1 MGKIFKQLARHWA
14 ACLAVVALL
23 FVQAYCD
30 LSLPDYTSRIVDT
43 GIQQGGIES
52 PLPETVRQS
61 TLDALSLLMGEEDA
75 DALQNAYGY
84 YLQDNGVLK
93 LRSDLTDAE
102 RTALEEAVTTPDIV
116 LYMAAAQNANAT
128 AGDEAEAM
136 TATPAAEDLDAVCA
150 QFAALAQMPGF
161 SREMIQQQLASA
173 MEQVDETTL
182 SSMASQATLLVSL
195 EYEAQGVSHDVQMAY
210 LFRVGGQM
218 LALTLLMVVVA
229 VLVGLIASRVS
240 ASIGRELRRETFSS
254 VIHFSNAEIENFSTA
269 SLITRTT
276 NDIQQ
281 VQFTCVILLRMV
293 AYAPILGI
301 GGVMH
306 VTQGNTGLA
315 WIIVL
320 DVAALLLLI
329 TVLMSVAMPRF
340 KIMQTLVDKLNLVSR
355 EILTGVMP
363 VRAFSRE
370 SFEEKR
376 FDAASRELMGTQL
389 FTNRA
394 MVAMMPFMTLIM
406 NGTSLLIVWF
416 GGKAMDAGNMQV
428 GEMIAFITYTMQIVM
443 SFLMLAMVAVML
455 PRAGVAADR
464 IDEVCRTKASIH
476 DPDAA
481 TAKPALEKKDWDG
494 VVRFEDVSFRFP
506 GADSDALEHISF
518 TANPGE
524 PTAIIGSTGCGKS
537 SLLNLI
543 PRFYDVTGGR
553 VTIDGIDVRE
563 MPQEQLHSLL
573 GYVPQKGILFSG
585 TIESNLKFGGAQIT
599 DAGMKKAASIAQA
612 AEFIDAKPE
621 GYASPIAQGGSN
633 VSGGQKQRLS
643 IARAIAKEPKIY
655 LFDDSFSALDYKTDV
670 TLRRALKEET
680 DNATVIIVAQ
690 RISTVLHANQIL
702 VLDDGRLVGKGT
714 HAQLM
719 ATCPEYQEIARSQ
732 LSQKELN
739 LQDLNTGKEDE

>member
-1 MGKIFKQLARHWA
+1 MG
-14 ACLAVVALL
+14 
-23 FVQAYCD
+23 
-30 LSLPDYTSRIVDT
+30 
-43 GIQQGGIES
+43 
-52 PLPETVRQS
+52 
-61 TLDALSLLMGEEDA
+61 
-75 DALQNAYGY
+75 
-84 YLQDNGVLK
+84 
-93 LRSDLTDAE
+93 
-102 RTALEEAVTTPDIV
+102 
-116 LYMAAAQNANAT
+116 
-128 AGDEAEAM
+128 
-136 TATPAAEDLDAVCA
+136 
-150 QFAALAQMPGF
+150 
-161 SREMIQQQLASA
+161 
-173 MEQVDETTL
+173 QVDETTL

-229 VLVGLIASRVS
+229 ILVGLIASRVS

-329 TVLMSVAMPRF
+329 TVLMSIAMPKF

-416 GGKAMDAGNMQV
+416 GGKAMDAGTMQV
-428 GEMIAFITYTMQIVM
+428 GEMIAFITYTTV
-443 SFLMLAMVAVML
+443 SYTHLTL
-455 PRAGVAADR
+455 P
-464 IDEVCRTKASIH
+464 TKA
-476 DPDAA
+476 
-481 TAKPALEKKDWDG
+481 
-494 VVRFEDVSFRFP
+494 
-506 GADSDALEHISF
+506 
-518 TANPGE
+518 
-524 PTAIIGSTGCGKS
+524 
-537 SLLNLI
+537 
-543 PRFYDVTGGR
+543 
-553 VTIDGIDVRE
+553 
-563 MPQEQLHSLL
+563 
-573 GYVPQKGILFSG
+573 
-585 TIESNLKFGGAQIT
+585 
-599 DAGMKKAASIAQA
+599 
-612 AEFIDAKPE
+612 
-621 GYASPIAQGGSN
+621 
-633 VSGGQKQRLS
+633 
-643 IARAIAKEPKIY
+643 
-655 LFDDSFSALDYKTDV
+655 
-670 TLRRALKEET
+670 
-680 DNATVIIVAQ
+680 
-690 RISTVLHANQIL
+690 
-702 VLDDGRLVGKGT
+702 
-714 HAQLM
+714 
-719 ATCPEYQEIARSQ
+719 
-732 LSQKELN
+732 
-739 LQDLNTGKEDE
+739 

>member
-30 LSLPDYTSRIVDT
+30 LSLPDYTSKIVDT

-116 LYMAAAQNANAT
+116 LYMAAAQNANAP

-136 TATPAAEDLDAVCA
+136 TAAPTAEDLDAVCA

-229 VLVGLIASRVS
+229 ILVGLIASRVS

-329 TVLMSVAMPRF
+329 TVLMSIAMPKF

-524 PTAIIGSTGCGKS
+524 TTAIIGSTGCGKS

-573 GYVPQKGILFSG
+573 GYVPQKGVLFSG

-643 IARAIAKEPKIY
+643 IARAIAKDPKIY

-739 LQDLNTGKEDE
+739 LQNLNTGKEDE